1 MYSKKWS
8 VRGVNPKS
16 VEKLLEVK
24 KICGESV
31 GQLLNESIEFWYDCL
46 ETDDEEAL
54 EEDNLQPQ
62 VGQDIANLIND
73 AEPHSLGNYES

>member
-62 VGQDIANLIND
+62 VGHDIAHAKND
-73 AEPHSLGNYES
+73 AAAHPLGNDKS